1 MAVTTGHRLTD
12 LRYSAA
18 ALAATTGRPIP
29 QRVTRRFAMYNSDR
43 AWYGPE
49 IDERC
54 GQLERQARSRAR
66 VDLIAAVRSANTLLR
81 VRAFQAAGTGPE
93 DHLLDEIEDPLPYRP
108 RGSAVW

>member
-1 MAVTTGHRLTD
+1 MAATTGHSLTD

-18 ALAATTGRPIP
+18 VLAATTGRPIP
-29 QRVTRRFAMYNSDR
+29 QRVTRRFAIYRYGR
-43 AWYGPE
+43 AWYAPE
-49 IDERC
+49 VDERC

-66 VDLIAAVRSANTLLR
+66 VDLLAAVRTANTLLR
-81 VRAFQAAGTGPE
+81 LGAMDAADTGSE